1 MKNVAIA
8 THGSG
13 LLTVTPLEERDHAL
27 IALARGCGLSAAAI
41 ARLDVASVDLEADLV
56 RVARPGGAVRELP
69 AAPATLR
76 PVARYLERRAGVLA
90 AGAPDEPRARRPVP
104 VQDGPADDGLRRR
117 RRLASVY
124 TRIESRAYAPRIC
137 GAIRGPR
144 ERLWRPT

>member
-76 PVARYLERRAGVLA
+76 PVARYLERARGVLA
-90 AGAPDEPRARRPVP
+90 AGAPDEPQPDALFLSKTGQRMTGSDV
-104 VQDGPADDGLRRR
+104 R

-124 TRIESRAYAPRIC
+124 TRIESARVRAAYLRSHPR
-137 GAIRGPR
+137 A
-144 ERLWRPT
+144 